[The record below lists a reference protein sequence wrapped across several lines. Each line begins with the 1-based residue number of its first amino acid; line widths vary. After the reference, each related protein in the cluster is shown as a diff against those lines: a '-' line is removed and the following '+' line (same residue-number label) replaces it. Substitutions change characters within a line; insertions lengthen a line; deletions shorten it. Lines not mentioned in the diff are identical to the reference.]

1 MLVTGGT
8 GKTGTPLTQLL
19 VAAGHSV
26 YVTARSVDRVQT
38 PLKGVKFDWLD
49 SSTKDAPF
57 KAAAANNEQ
66 IEAVYLVGPP
76 IADMAS
82 VMNPFID
89 LSIERGVKRFVL
101 LSASQITKG
110 QPPMGVVQ
118 DYLDTLGTDYCT
130 LRPSWFHG

>member
-1 MLVTGGT
+1 MAILVTGGT
-8 GKTGTPLTQLL
+8 GKTGTRLAQLL

-26 YVTARSVDRVQT
+26 YVSARSVDKVQL

-49 SSTKDAPF
+49 PSTKDAPF

-66 IEAVYLVGPP
+66 IDAVYLVGPP

-82 VMNPFID
+82 VMHPFID
-89 LSIERGVKRFVL
+89 LAIENGAKRFVL

-118 DYLDTLGTDYCT
+118 EYLDTLT
-130 LRPSWFHG
+130 HGGR